1 MPQDDVE
8 REEGRVGEGEGEPER
23 LTREPD
29 AGEQI
34 DAGTGEQQCECVT
47 TSADATAARQ
57 IGPMNS
63 MAATVLNGNL
73 SIAT

>member
-1 MPQDDVE
+1 VPQDDVE
-8 REEGRVGEGEGEPER
+8 REEGRVGEGEGEL

-29 AGEQI
+29 AGEHV
-34 DAGTGEQQCECVT
+34 DAPAPASSNA
-47 TSADATAARQ
+47 SALRRVRTPTAARQ